1 MAGGESPMMTLKK
14 GSYRTTA
21 AGVVLAIAAFF
32 TVAGAMFDDDAST
45 SPDWNL
51 VVLEAVAA
59 FGFISARDARA

>member
-1 MAGGESPMMTLKK
+1 
-14 GSYRTTA
+14 
-21 AGVVLAIAAFF
+21 VLAIAAFF